1 MVSFGGVV
9 ALVFAIIFA
18 VLVAF
23 MALVLVRLGQV
34 LNEVSR
40 LVAGITDQTVPLL
53 SEATTSIVHVNTNL
67 ERVDVITENVQ
78 TVSTNASA
86 LSSIV
91 AATVGGP
98 LVKVAAFSYGVRR
111 ALRENDRR
119 DVTKR
124 VRSEMKAERRA
135 AKAQRRG
142 TADV

>member
-9 ALVFAIIFA
+9 ALIFA
-18 VLVAF
+18 VLFGVLVAF
-23 MALVLVRLGQV
+23 LVLVLVKLGQV
-34 LNEVSR
+34 LTETAR
-40 LVAGITDQTVPLL
+40 LVAGITDRTVPLL

-67 ERVDVITENVQ
+67 ERVDVITANVQ
-78 TVSTNASA
+78 TVSSNASA

-111 ALRENDRR
+111 ALRDHDRR
-119 DVTKR
+119 DVEKR

-135 AKAQRRG
+135 AKARRRG
-142 TADV
+142 AGA